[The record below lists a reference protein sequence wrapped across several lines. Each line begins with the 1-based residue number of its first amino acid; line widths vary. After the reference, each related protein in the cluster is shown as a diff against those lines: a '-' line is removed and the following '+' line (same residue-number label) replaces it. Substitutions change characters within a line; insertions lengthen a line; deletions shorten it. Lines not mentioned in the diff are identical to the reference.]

1 MGERWGSCEIHS
13 VPKKPPQ
20 KQILAH
26 AICLHLSDVQAPLEK
41 SKKFQNTRLKVCPP
55 KQSIASGIFIYIAS
69 AVLYG

>member
-1 MGERWGSCEIHS
+1 MGETWGSCEIHS
-13 VPKKPPQ
+13 VPTKTPQ

-41 SKKFQNTRLKVCPP
+41 SNKIQNTRLEVCPP
-55 KQSIASGIFIYIAS
+55 KPRIASGIFIYIAS